1 MIIKDLTFMSSES
14 WQKKRN
20 NGAEKVLDKNFPVLE
35 KHKPADSRSRTNS
48 KQDKPEEI
56 NSKTQH
62 NYF

>member
-1 MIIKDLTFMSSES
+1 MSSES